1 MKVIFFLSQHK
12 SPSTRGWR
20 GVEKAPRHGKLVPHP
35 DGGFLVDSELNEGR
49 LVVQRTETGRL
60 HDRQDTRVLLP
71 TLLDGHPWGPF

>member
-49 LVVQRTETGRL
+49 LVVQRTEGQAGCMT
-60 HDRQDTRVLLP
+60 DRTQGSCSP
-71 TLLDGHPWGPF
+71 PC